1 MKLSYDVFIRHE
13 VYRALQG
20 ASAHDQERV
29 SDFIE
34 SLAGNPFREGDATI
48 PDEHGRT
55 VDVTGTIQRTASGR
69 HARASG
75 ATTSRITRPAASL

>member
-1 MKLSYDVFIRHE
+1 MKLSYEVFIRHE

-55 VDVTGTIQRTASGR
+55 VQVKMLGR
-69 HARASG
+69 LVLFYWADHAEKEVRVVDLANADG
-75 ATTSRITRPAASL
+75 